1 MGNKKKT
8 ILRFRAINRDVFDAI
23 KIGKKKIETRAAIER
38 YRNIKAGDI
47 ARLVCGKDVFEM
59 KIKKATIFKSIAAIL
74 KKYKP
79 ETINPKTH
87 TAQEARDMWYS
98 FPGYKEKIRKYGLI
112 ALELE

>member
-1 MGNKKKT
+1 
-8 ILRFRAINRDVFDAI
+8 
-23 KIGKKKIETRAAIER
+23 
-38 YRNIKAGDI
+38 
-47 ARLVCGKDVFEM
+47 LVCGKDVFEM

-98 FPGYKEKIRKYGLI
+98 FPGYKEKIRKYGLV